1 MMNTK
6 HNDDLT
12 PDLDH
17 EAGGEAGAHA
27 VDGGAEEL
35 AGVVSAHPDHRVCAV
50 HTGLPHLSHEYRESL
65 KTG

>member
-1 MMNTK
+1 MMISK

-12 PDLDH
+12 PDFDH

-35 AGVVSAHPDHRVCAV
+35 AGVVGAHTDHRVCAV
-50 HTGLPHLSHEYRESL
+50 HTGLAHLA
-65 KTG
+65 T